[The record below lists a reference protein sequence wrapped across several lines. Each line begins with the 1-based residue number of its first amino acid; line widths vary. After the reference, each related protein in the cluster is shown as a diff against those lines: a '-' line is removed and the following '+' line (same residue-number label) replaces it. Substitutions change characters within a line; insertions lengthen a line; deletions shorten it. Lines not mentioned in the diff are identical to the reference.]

1 MRNFIDGISL
11 LFNPSLA
18 KRKYFPEP
26 KIGYAR
32 HFQNAFGYLAKTYNE
47 EKKKYDSPN
56 EPKHQRS

>member
-1 MRNFIDGISL
+1 MRHFIDGISL

-56 EPKHQRS
+56 